1 MRDSFSKGSLSQ
13 MADTAGCDIDTRVW
27 PSWGASCIEGG
38 SLHMHPPHPACE
50 TIREA
55 MPGPAVLVPARAHEA
70 VSHVKSG
77 WARTG
82 REDVPVLRPW
92 RAAGHDI
99 HCSTAAGHSGIP
111 GSFRAAE
118 PACKPCHLRRGPGK
132 KARLVPMQRA
142 KSQRRRFNRDGCSAR
157 AFLLERPGQRAQ
169 R

>member
-82 REDVPVLRPW
+82 REDVPVVRPW

-99 HCSTAAGHSGIP
+99 HCSTAAGQSGFLGSLDFP
-111 GSFRAAE
+111 GCRTRLQTVP
-118 PACKPCHLRRGPGK
+118 PAK
-132 KARLVPMQRA
+132 
-142 KSQRRRFNRDGCSAR
+142 
-157 AFLLERPGQRAQ
+157 RPGQEGKAGAHAESQ
-169 R
+169 IPAAPL